1 VARLI
6 QIRCSPPPLCCPSPS
21 AASPRVARLRQV
33 GGVHRSNPTAGT
45 LLSHFVTMCN
55 QPLSI
60 ADEEE
65 GGGGVSSAESEEAA
79 QAINDSFSYSLRGKL
94 V

>member
-1 VARLI
+1 
-6 QIRCSPPPLCCPSPS
+6 
-21 AASPRVARLRQV
+21 
-33 GGVHRSNPTAGT
+33 
-45 LLSHFVTMCN
+45 MCN

-79 QAINDSFSYSLRGKL
+79 QVINDSFSYSLRGKL